1 MKVKELINILSQ
13 YPEDMEVWVSDRGY
27 CEGGEKLTKVEKL
40 LAYDAGLDGDSIDD
54 EYIYIEGEDINIQE
68 HQAKGYVLTDG
79 GSILSKHIIYLNDN

>member
-40 LAYDAGLDGDSIDD
+40 IAYDAGLDGST
-54 EYIYIEGEDINIQE
+54 DITVNDF
-68 HQAKGYVLTDG
+68 VLIGVLSGMNSRNLAADG
-79 GSILSKHIIYLNDN
+79 SNFGGTIA

>member
-1 MKVKELINILSQ
+1 MLSQ
-13 YPEDMEVWVSDRGY
+13 YPEDIEVWVSDNGY

>member
-40 LAYDAGLDGDSIDD
+40 LAYGAGLDGDEIDD
-54 EYIYIEGEDINIQE
+54 EYIYVEGEDINIQE
-68 HQAKGYVLTDG
+68 HLNKGYVLTDG
-79 GSILSKHIIYLNDN
+79 GSVLSKHIIYLNDN

>member
-79 GSILSKHIIYLNDN
+79 GSVLSKHIIYLNDN

>member
-13 YPEDMEVWVSDRGY
+13 YPEDMEVWVSDKGY
-27 CEGGEKLTKVEKL
+27 GEGGEKLTKVEKL

-68 HQAKGYVLTDG
+68 HQAKGYILTDG
-79 GSILSKHIIYLNDN
+79 GSVLSKHIIYLNDN

>member
-13 YPEDMEVWVSDRGY
+13 YPEDMEVWVSDKGY
-27 CEGGEKLTKVEKL
+27 GEGGEKLVKVEKL

-54 EYIYIEGEDINIQE
+54 EYIYVEDEDINIQE

-79 GSILSKHIIYLNDN
+79 GSVLSKHIIYLNDN